1 MCVMLVLVFFVLVSF
16 VLNLGLGVM
25 CAAGATCAGVCI
37 AGVCGVPPW
46 CCCYLFW
53 SLLCKCFVRVVL
65 VLYVQVF
72 ALLVFV
78 VSYHGAIGRS
88 PSLKLPPWLH
98 GAILTGRLCLLSFT
112 FVCSHH

>member
-1 MCVMLVLVFFVLVSF
+1 MLVSF
-16 VLNLGLGVM
+16 VLVFL
-25 CAAGATCAGVCI
+25 
-37 AGVCGVPPW
+37 VPN
-46 CCCYLFW
+46 F
-53 SLLCKCFVRVVL
+53 KVL
-65 VLYVQVF
+65 VLCVPLRLVQVF

-98 GAILTGRLCLLSFT
+98 GAILTCRLCLLSFT